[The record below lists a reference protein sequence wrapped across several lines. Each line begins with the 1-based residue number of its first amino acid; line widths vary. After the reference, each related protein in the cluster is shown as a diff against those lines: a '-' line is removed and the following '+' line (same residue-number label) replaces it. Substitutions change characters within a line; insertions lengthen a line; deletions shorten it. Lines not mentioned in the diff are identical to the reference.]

1 LTSHDDER
9 PMTTHL
15 AARPLSEGST
25 IRSPAYSPSVPTSCH
40 PVRAGAPAA
49 AANAAAAAD
58 APTAPGDSG
67 VHAPEPSGRARIRG
81 SENTSLSSHER
92 WRLSG
97 KKMASGSSAGAAVDC
112 AASASVS
119 ASVRAHS
126 GTTSQRSVA
135 SVAAA
140 SAAADFGAAAAGAA
154 AAGAAAAEAP
164 AAFADSFFT
173 SSNRAFA
180 F

>member
-1 LTSHDDER
+1 
-9 PMTTHL
+9 MTTHL

-58 APTAPGDSG
+58 APTAPGESG

-81 SENTSLSSHER
+81 SEKTSLSSHER

-97 KKMASGSSAGAAVDC
+97 KKMASGSS
-112 AASASVS
+112 
-119 ASVRAHS
+119 
-126 GTTSQRSVA
+126 
-135 SVAAA
+135 
-140 SAAADFGAAAAGAA
+140 
-154 AAGAAAAEAP
+154 
-164 AAFADSFFT
+164 
-173 SSNRAFA
+173 
-180 F
+180 